1 MSPTGLSLQR
11 NTSNGGW
18 RFYEKTDEKGAPI
31 IGGELDLARV
41 LAAVVGAG
49 SGILVGVVSQHKSNT
64 DTIPIVNK

>member
-1 MSPTGLSLQR
+1 MRRLTRKAHRSSVENWILLG
-11 NTSNGGW
+11 
-18 RFYEKTDEKGAPI
+18 
-31 IGGELDLARV
+31 V